1 MAAPA
6 PLKPDPLLTAS
17 DPFIVPLVVAVP
29 AGLLW
34 LLCAGV
40 LLTVPEGRLAAAP
53 DEPIVAAGRLVVAE
67 PALLIVP
74 DAGAVNVPDGRLAAA
89 ALSLIVGVVL
99 TTEDLPL
106 EMLFVSVPLTAV
118 TRLGAVLPV
127 VD

>member
-1 MAAPA
+1 M
-6 PLKPDPLLTAS
+6 
-17 DPFIVPLVVAVP
+17 
-29 AGLLW
+29 
-34 LLCAGV
+34 LCAGV
-40 LLTVPEGRLAAAP
+40 LLTVPDGRLAATP

-74 DAGAVNVPDGRLAAA
+74 DTGTVNVPDGRLAAA

-118 TRLGAVLPV
+118 TRLGTVLPA

>member
-1 MAAPA
+1 M
-6 PLKPDPLLTAS
+6 
-17 DPFIVPLVVAVP
+17 
-29 AGLLW
+29 
-34 LLCAGV
+34 LCAGV
-40 LLTVPEGRLAAAP
+40 LLTVPDGRLAAAP

-74 DAGAVNVPDGRLAAA
+74 DTGTVNVPDGRLAAA

-118 TRLGAVLPV
+118 TRLGTVLPA

>member
-40 LLTVPEGRLAAAP
+40 LLTVPNGRLAA
-53 DEPIVAAGRLVVAE
+53 V
-67 PALLIVP
+67 
-74 DAGAVNVPDGRLAAA
+74 

-106 EMLFVSVPLTAV
+106 EMPFVSVPLTAV

>member
-1 MAAPA
+1 
-6 PLKPDPLLTAS
+6 
-17 DPFIVPLVVAVP
+17 
-29 AGLLW
+29 

-40 LLTVPEGRLAAAP
+40 LLTVPAGRLAAAP

-74 DAGAVNVPDGRLAAA
+74 DAGTVNVPDGRLAAV

-118 TRLGAVLPV
+118 TRLGTVLPA